1 LQTDAANRPLSN
13 QPLSDRV
20 LFGPHGLRA
29 GWRIAAYLLITI
41 WLGMVLGWTLSTA
54 GVRISFVGSAAI
66 GLFAS
71 VVAGWIMLAVVD
83 RRPIGALGFAADP
96 AAPRDS
102 LVGFGLGGGG
112 LAAAVGLL
120 ALAGSVRWVADA
132 GTWPEYVAAL
142 GGALLFFLIPAA
154 MEEAVFRGYAFQA
167 LVQGIGPWPAMVLA
181 SAGFSLAHRGN
192 PNVDSLALA
201 NIFLAGIMLG
211 VGYLR
216 TRSLWFAT
224 GLHLAWNWAMSALFD
239 FPVSG
244 LVRDTPFYDVRETGA
259 DWWTGGAFGPEGG
272 LAVTVAV
279 VALTAW
285 MLRTRRIGET
295 ERMRALRP
303 LVDHRLG
310 ERWP

>member
-1 LQTDAANRPLSN
+1 MRTDAANQPLSN
-13 QPLSDRV
+13 RV

-29 GWRIAAYLLITI
+29 GWRIAGYLLIAL
-41 WLGMVLGWTLSTA
+41 WLGMVVGWTLTAA
-54 GVRISFVGSAAI
+54 GVPISFVGSAAI
-66 GLFAS
+66 VLFAS
-71 VVAGWIMLAVVD
+71 VAAGWIMLALVD
-83 RRPIGALGFAADP
+83 RRPIGALGFAIEP
-96 AAPRDS
+96 AAARDS
-102 LVGFGLGGGG
+102 AVGFGVGGGG

-142 GGALLFFLIPAA
+142 VGALLFFIIPAA

-181 SAGFSLAHRGN
+181 SAGFSLAHRDN
-192 PNVDSLALA
+192 PNVDALALA

-211 VGYLR
+211 VAYLR

-224 GLHLAWNWAMSALFD
+224 AVHVAWNWAMSALFD

-244 LVRDTPFYDVRETGA
+244 MVRDTPLYDVRETGA
-259 DWWTGGAFGPEGG
+259 DWFTGGSFGPEGG
-272 LAVTVAV
+272 VAVTLAV

-295 ERMRALRP
+295 ERMRSLRP

-310 ERWP
+310 ERWS

>member
-1 LQTDAANRPLSN
+1 LTTDAAN

-41 WLGMVLGWTLSTA
+41 WLGMVAGWTLSAA

-71 VVAGWIMLAVVD
+71 VVAGWIMLALVD
-83 RRPIGALGFAADP
+83 RRPIAA
-96 AAPRDS
+96 RDS
-102 LVGFGLGGGG
+102 VVGFGVGAGG

-142 GGALLFFLIPAA
+142 AGALLFFTIPAA
-154 MEEAVFRGYAFQA
+154 MEEAVFRGYGFQA

-181 SAGFSLAHRGN
+181 SVGFSLAHRNN
-192 PNVDSLALA
+192 PNVDALALA

-211 VGYLR
+211 VAYLR

-244 LVRDTPFYDVRETGA
+244 LVRDTPLYDVRETGA
-259 DWWTGGAFGPEGG
+259 DWWTGGSFGPEGG
-272 LAVTVAV
+272 VAVTLAV

-295 ERMRALRP
+295 ERMRAMRP

-310 ERWP
+310 ERWS